1 MDIPFRSALITGS
14 SRGIGRQ
21 IALKLA
27 REGVERIGI
36 HYRTGRGEAEKTLAL
51 VGAAGARGYLIRG
64 DVGHAQVAERIVTEA
79 ASAMGGCDIFIQS
92 VCPPLGEIYENVRA
106 TELSLEKWELAFD
119 TQARAFFVGGRAAA
133 KFMKGGGRIIGLSY
147 SMGAQTGGWQPWVGM
162 GSAKA
167 AMESVGRYFAVALAR
182 DGVTVNMVSPGFS
195 DATTVVG
202 QTPQQWQDAMLQ
214 WSNAGWSP
222 TRKQSSPETIAD
234 ACALLC
240 CREAAFITGQS
251 ISVDGG
257 SSLMNPQFPIELQ
270 VPA

>member
-1 MDIPFRSALITGS
+1 MRA
-14 SRGIGRQ
+14 
-21 IALKLA
+21 
-27 REGVERIGI
+27 
-36 HYRTGRGEAEKTLAL
+36 
-51 VGAAGARGYLIRG
+51 GAA
-64 DVGHAQVAERIVTEA
+64 H
-79 ASAMGGCDIFIQS
+79 
-92 VCPPLGEIYENVRA
+92 
-106 TELSLEKWELAFD
+106 
-119 TQARAFFVGGRAAA
+119 
-133 KFMKGGGRIIGLSY
+133 
-147 SMGAQTGGWQPWVGM
+147 
-162 GSAKA
+162 
-167 AMESVGRYFAVALAR
+167 RYFAVALAR